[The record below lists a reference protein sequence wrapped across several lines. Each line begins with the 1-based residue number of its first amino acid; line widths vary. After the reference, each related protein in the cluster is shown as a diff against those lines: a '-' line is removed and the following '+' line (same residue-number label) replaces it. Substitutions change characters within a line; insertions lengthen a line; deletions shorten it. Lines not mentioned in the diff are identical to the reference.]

1 MKKLKKGD
9 CIGIIAPAGFVKNDE
24 NLKAAILL
32 LENWGLQIQF
42 GKHLYEKHH
51 HFAGTDSNRTVDFQ
65 HFLDAENIKAIW
77 CARGGYGSV
86 RIIDKL
92 DFSSFKKNPKWIIGY
107 SDITVFHQAINILNL
122 ESIHAIMPTSTT
134 SILESKSAVESLRKL
149 LFGEELSY
157 KIKSNKNNKKGIAK
171 GQLIGGNLS
180 LISSLLGTNYALK
193 TKNKILFIEE
203 IGEYKYQID
212 RMLQSLKLNGY
223 FENCN
228 GLILGAFTN
237 IPKNNPNFGMSIEE
251 IVLDL
256 VSEYNFP
263 ICFNFKAGHI
273 TNNNALVFG
282 REATLE
288 IKENNATLK
297 FSH

>member
-9 CIGIIAPAGFVKNDE
+9 CIGIIAPAGFVKNNE

-32 LENWGLQIQF
+32 LERWGLHVKF
-42 GKHLYEKHH
+42 GKHLYKKHH
-51 HFAGTDSNRTVDFQ
+51 HFAGTDTNRTADFQ
-65 HFLDAENIKAIW
+65 YFLEAEDIKAIW

-86 RIIDKL
+86 RIVDKL
-92 DFSSFKKNPKWIIGY
+92 DFSNFQKNPKWIIGY
-107 SDITVFHQAINILNL
+107 SDITVFHHAIDRLNL

-180 LISSLLGTNYALK
+180 LMSSLLGTEYSIK

-203 IGEYKYQID
+203 IGEYKYRID

-223 FENCN
+223 FKNCN
-228 GLILGAFTN
+228 GLILGAFSN

-251 IVLDL
+251 IILDL

-263 ICFNFKAGHI
+263 VCFNFNAGHI

-282 REATLE
+282 RKTILE
-288 IKENNATLK
+288 IKEINTTLK